1 MTKKEWIAEL
11 LEQGYKPYRIIR
23 IIYGTEPTPAQERHV
38 YQVAQLLNLK
48 RERDELLK
56 KR

>member
-11 LEQGYKPYRIIR
+11 LEEGYKPYRIIR
-23 IIYGTEPTPAQERHV
+23 IIYGTNPTPAQERHV